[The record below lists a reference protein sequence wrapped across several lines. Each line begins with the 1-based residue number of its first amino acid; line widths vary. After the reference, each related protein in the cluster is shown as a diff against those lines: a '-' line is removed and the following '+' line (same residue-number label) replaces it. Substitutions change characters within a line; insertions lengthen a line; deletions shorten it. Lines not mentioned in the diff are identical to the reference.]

1 MCSLLLRMEKF
12 IICLKRKR
20 NEAKEPSRPSR
31 SGGFRTSID
40 LCIHINADA
49 GFQFDGDAVIP
60 DGDLLNPASHQCFVE
75 FCKVRGLLRDVILK
89 IIDSLYLF
97 ISCSSI
103 DSGLL
108 SKFSKPENLISYF
121 VVVLFAIGFLN
132 ELLL

>member
-1 MCSLLLRMEKF
+1 MVGSLC
-12 IICLKRKR
+12 IPIG
-20 NEAKEPSRPSR
+20 S
-31 SGGFRTSID
+31 
-40 LCIHINADA
+40 CIHINADA

-108 SKFSKPENLISYF
+108 SKFSKPENLISYL
-121 VVVLFAIGFLN
+121 VVVFFAVGLLN
-132 ELLL
+132 ELLLQGH